1 MLVSMSDVSDISHA
15 FSLVTSLIDSR
26 GGLNIQHDTIL
37 GPKHKSQ
44 TSVMLRS
51 LQSRG
56 RLNEV

>member
-15 FSLVTSLIDSR
+15 FSLVTSLRDSR
-26 GGLNIQHDTIL
+26 GLNIQHDTIL

-44 TSVMLRS
+44 ASVMLRS